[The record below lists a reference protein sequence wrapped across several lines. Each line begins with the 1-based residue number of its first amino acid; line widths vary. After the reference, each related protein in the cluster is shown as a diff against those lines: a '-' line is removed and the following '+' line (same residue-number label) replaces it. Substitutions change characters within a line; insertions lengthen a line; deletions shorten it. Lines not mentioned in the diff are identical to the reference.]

1 MCIDI
6 YYSMGFL
13 EKKFFFGGVGSGV
26 GKILRPPLYKYTHS
40 NIFKIQ
46 TTWHKLQQFPQDKPN
61 INPYTTIYPRQT
73 LH

>member
-13 EKKFFFGGVGSGV
+13 EKKFFFVGWVVGV
-26 GKILRPPLYKYTHS
+26 GKILRPPLYKYTHP

-46 TTWHKLQQFPQDKPN
+46 TT
-61 INPYTTIYPRQT
+61 
-73 LH
+73 